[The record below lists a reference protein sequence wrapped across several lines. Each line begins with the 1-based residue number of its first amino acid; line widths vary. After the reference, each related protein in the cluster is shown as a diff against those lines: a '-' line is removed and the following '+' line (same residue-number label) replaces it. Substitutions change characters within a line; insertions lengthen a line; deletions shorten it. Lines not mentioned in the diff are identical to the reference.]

1 MNDPQPCQVSEVR
14 SEASW
19 KGSFSMI
26 IKLASLLWFALHIV
40 SAVWRGVS
48 LQTPLVVSLMGAVA
62 AALGGGLFVAN
73 LLLVTLARGY
83 RRTHVILCLM
93 FVLGWIV
100 SLWMT
105 DVHIRKRH
113 QWFFREGI
121 SRYEEM
127 AQRIV
132 HDKTL
137 LASHPAE
144 LDKRLRREYGASVA
158 TNADGSVTVWFHG
171 SEASPRHG
179 YIYHSGAPLTVKPG
193 DPQGWFVHL
202 TNGWYEY

>member
-1 MNDPQPCQVSEVR
+1 
-14 SEASW
+14 
-19 KGSFSMI
+19 MI

-48 LQTPLVVSLMGAVA
+48 LQTPVVVSLMGVIA

-73 LLLVTLARGY
+73 LLLITLARGY
-83 RRTHVILCLM
+83 RRTHVVLCSM
-93 FVLGWIV
+93 FVVGWIV

-105 DVHIRKRH
+105 DAHIRKRH

-121 SRYEEM
+121 ARYEEM

-132 HDKTL
+132 QDETL
-137 LASHPAE
+137 LATHPAE
-144 LDKRLRREYGASVA
+144 IDKRLWREYGASVT

-171 SEASPRHG
+171 SEAGPRHG
-179 YIYHSGAPLTVKPG
+179 YIYHSGAPLTAKPG
-193 DPQGWFVHL
+193 DPKGWFVHL